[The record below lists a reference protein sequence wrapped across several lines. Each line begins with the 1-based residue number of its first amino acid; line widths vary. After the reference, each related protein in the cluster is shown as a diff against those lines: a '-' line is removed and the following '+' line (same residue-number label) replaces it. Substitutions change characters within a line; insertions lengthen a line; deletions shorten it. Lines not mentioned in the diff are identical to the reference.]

1 MSMKDFS
8 FRLKEFWD
16 DFRKES
22 SGLIGLG
29 ILAAALVVVVFEPV
43 FLPYKNVDGNWRN
56 ITYWEDNP
64 PAAPPAWT
72 NLFTKEKSATTAQ
85 FVKPAITEEDDAEY
99 GAVRVYTFKYN
110 YRFDRSPLD
119 MILKAKGTGTIFM
132 NLSMERP
139 DGESVFLGQVY
150 QADLNG
156 DPLRFAVETDARSA
170 VYEFIRDNASVES
183 ISNSDSSNVRPT
195 DIIFAKLGADMLA
208 AREPLKGQYLYKI
221 KIPASLFEDEANS
234 IEDIKLIITGRVSGA
249 LGTDTAKRD
258 LYSGIVAGLKWAL
271 FIGLVTSVIS
281 VLIGVLYGIIS
292 AYFGGVT
299 DTLMSF
305 IFEIFVSIP
314 VLPVLIVLSAIF
326 KPSIWIIIARADHHR
341 GRVQAQHLVLHGH
354 HVHLLLDRAREDR
367 VLHGAADQGRDLH
380 RSGQGSGLGQVAH
393 HLQAH
398 GPAPPALLV
407 REHGAIRSRHDSL
420 RSLPVP
426 LGTRRPDDHH
436 LGPDSSRRAALRGY
450 AQRAVVVDCS
460 ARTLHRGHG
469 HDVCLP
475 GFCHGQDPAPQTAYE
490 VSHGQT
496 T

>member
-326 KPSIWIIIARADHHR
+326 KPSIWIIIAALIVFSWVGPVKTVRSMALQIKEETYIEAAKALGSGKWRIIFKHM
-341 GRVQAQHLVLHGH
+341 AP
-354 HVHLLLDRAREDR
+354 LLLPYSFANMALSVPGTIVFEAS
-367 VLHGAADQGRDLH
+367 LSLL
-380 RSGQGSGLGQVAH
+380 GLGDPTIITWGQILHDAQLSGATLNGLWWWIV
-393 HLQAH
+393 
-398 GPAPPALLV
+398 PPGLFIAVMGMTFAFLGFAMDKIL
-407 REHGAIRSRHDSL
+407 HPKL
-420 RSLPVP
+420 R
-426 LGTRRPDDHH
+426 TR
-436 LGPDSSRRAALRGY
+436 
-450 AQRAVVVDCS
+450 
-460 ARTLHRGHG
+460 
-469 HDVCLP
+469 
-475 GFCHGQDPAPQTAYE
+475 
-490 VSHGQT
+490 
-496 T
+496 